1 MDVTVI
7 GCGYVGLVTGTCLAS
22 IGHTVRGVEKG
33 REEAQDPQD
42 GHCPIF
48 EPGLQEL
55 MQENYASGQL
65 QFTDN
70 VKAAVKD
77 AEVVFLCVG
86 TPPKPDGTVDM
97 SYLEA
102 AGKEVCDALA
112 EQNNDYMVTIIV
124 KSTVPAGT
132 NRKLYNFLKSR
143 PRPTCRSSPTPS
155 SSKEGTGG
163 QDCLNPDRI
172 VIGGESPEAFRMMRR
187 LYDPL
192 VKREENFMTMNWESA
207 ELTKYAANTMLAARI
222 SFMNEMTILC
232 EHYGADIEDIR
243 KGIGTDNRI
252 GPAFLAR
259 RLRLRRIVLPQG
271 RRRDGAH
278 LQGRRAREPV
288 RPRHP
293 DDQQEP
299 EEALRRQDR
308 AEARPADRRRDDRR
322 VGPGVQGRHRRHPR
336 IGRHRR
342 HPLSARRGAHVKA
355 HDYKAMENMKQV
367 FKDQVEWCHDPVTA
381 AAGADAVALLTDW
394 PQYTTLPFRKI
405 AATMNQPIIFD
416 GRNCLHRDVMRETG
430 FQYYPMGRPAVE
442 NTLRLK
448 TSGRV
453 PPQSRAPTMLPHPSK
468 LGATGSS
475 LLHQSKFVG

>member
-22 IGHTVRGVEKG
+22 IGHNVRGVEKDA
-33 REEAQDPQD
+33 RKLKTLLD

-65 QFTDN
+65 QFTEN
-70 VKAAVKD
+70 VKQAVKD

-86 TPPKPDGTVDM
+86 TPSRPDGTVDM

-112 EQNNDYMVTIIV
+112 ESNHEYMVTIVV

-132 NRKLYNFLKSR
+132 NRRLYNFLRQQTKAHVQVVSNPEFLR
-143 PRPTCRSSPTPS
+143 
-155 SSKEGTGG
+155 EGSAV
-163 QDCLNPDRI
+163 QDFLQPDRI
-172 VIGGESPEAFRMMRR
+172 VVGGESPESFRMMRR
-187 LYDPL
+187 LYDPI
-192 VKREENFMTMNWESA
+192 VKREEAFMTMNWESA
-207 ELTKYAANTMLAARI
+207 ELTKYAANAMLAARI

-243 KGIGTDNRI
+243 KGIGSDFRI
-252 GPAFLAR
+252 GPAFLKAGCGYGGSCFPKDVAAMEHISRQAGHESLFVHAIQETNKNQKR
-259 RLRLRRIVLPQG
+259 RFAEKIAEKLG
-271 RRRDGAH
+271 RPIEGATIAVWG
-278 LQGRRAREPV
+278 LAFKADTDDIRESS
-288 RPRHP
+288 
-293 DDQQEP
+293 
-299 EEALRRQDR
+299 ALDVIRYLLD
-308 AEARPADRRRDDRR
+308 
-322 VGPGVQGRHRRHPR
+322 
-336 IGRHRR
+336 
-342 HPLSARRGAHVKA
+342 RGAHVKA
-355 HDYKAMENMKQV
+355 TDPKAMENMKQV
-367 FKDQVEWCHDPVTA
+367 FKDEVDWLPDPLSC

-416 GRNCLHRDVMRETG
+416 GRNCLHRDIVRESG

-442 NTLRLK
+442 NTLKLK
-448 TSGRV
+448 
-453 PPQSRAPTMLPHPSK
+453 QK
-468 LGATGSS
+468 I
-475 LLHQSKFVG
+475 